1 MASSQRGRRWPPE
14 RGRSVGWDSI
24 ASHQTK
30 QEHVSVFAADIV
42 RLSGRRRMNETEGG
56 SGQMAETNGGGR
68 LAGKRLAGES
78 ALVYGGTPGIRL
90 PIPGGGPRRGAP
102 GGDTR
107 RPRENSPPGEEG

>member
-42 RLSGRRRMNETEGG
+42 RLSGWRPMNETEGG

-68 LAGKRLAGES
+68 LAGKRLAGEN
-78 ALVYGGTPGIRL
+78 ALIFSGHTRDGF
-90 PIPGGGPRRGAP
+90 PIAEPVIAQGAAAVV
-102 GGDTR
+102 TR
-107 RPRENSPPGEEG
+107 ADV

>member
-42 RLSGRRRMNETEGG
+42 RLSGWRLMNETEGG

-68 LAGKRLAGES
+68 LAGKRLAGKS
-78 ALVYGGTPGIRL
+78 GVVFGGTTGIGLRVPGGVL
-90 PIPGGGPRRGAP
+90 AAGAAGGGPGRDRADG
-102 GGDTR
+102 
-107 RPRENSPPGEEG
+107 

>member
-42 RLSGRRRMNETEGG
+42 RLSGWRLMNETEGG

-68 LAGKRLAGES
+68 LAGKRLAGKKG
-78 ALVYGGTPGIRL
+78 LVYRRPPATRFRGPGRV
-90 PIPGGGPRRGAP
+90 PSRGAP
-102 GGDTR
+102 GGITR
-107 RPRENSPPGEEG
+107 ADGRAG